1 MSEAPREDG
10 RKLPPEALVL
20 RGRPRRVIRFRR
32 RLVIAL
38 SALFC
43 VAIFGAAWLAL
54 EGMPRRRG
62 PEAPVEIARRT
73 TPDGLL
79 ALPGSYDQI
88 PKPVPALGPPL
99 PGDLGLSVVEREK
112 SLGVAPSGPSLRP
125 DPEADASRAERLR
138 LAQQAR
144 QAREAGVFFR
154 ISNEA
159 RDEER
164 QRASGGVDTP
174 QTGAERLGLDPG
186 RGPGAQQGK
195 LDFLARPADDEIY
208 NPHAIQRPASP
219 YQVMAGTVIAASLLT
234 GLNSDLPG
242 LVTAQVTENVYDS
255 VTGRVLL
262 IPQGARFIGRY
273 DSNIAFG
280 QSRALVVWQRI
291 VMPNGRSIVLD
302 NLPATDTAGYAGL
315 EDEVDVHGWE
325 LLKGVVLSTL
335 LGVGTELTFGDDE
348 SDLVRAF
355 RQSTQQSVNQA
366 GQQITE
372 RALDIQPTLKVR
384 PGWPLRVVVHKDLVL
399 EPYQG

>member
-1 MSEAPREDG
+1 MTEAPRDDG

-20 RGRPRRVIRFRR
+20 RGRPRSVIRFRR

-38 SALFC
+38 SALLSAA
-43 VAIFGAAWLAL
+43 VFGAAWLAL
-54 EGMPRRRG
+54 EGMPARPRQ
-62 PEAPVEIARRT
+62 EAPAETARKA

-79 ALPGSYDQI
+79 ALPGRYDEI
-88 PKPVPALGPPL
+88 AKPVPTLGPPL
-99 PGDLGLSVVEREK
+99 PGDLGVSVVEREK
-112 SLGVAPSGPSLRP
+112 SLGLAPPSLRP

-144 QAREAGVFFR
+144 QARESAVFFR

-159 RDEER
+159 RDGER
-164 QRASGGVDTP
+164 RPASGGAAVP
-174 QTGAERLGLDPG
+174 PAGAAQAGLTPG
-186 RGPGAQQGK
+186 RDPGAQQRK
-195 LDFLARPADDEIY
+195 LEFLNRPADDEIY
-208 NPHAIQRPASP
+208 NLHALQQPASP
-219 YQVMAGTVIAASLLT
+219 HQVMAGTVIAASLVT

-255 VTGRVLL
+255 VTGRTLL
-262 IPQGARFIGRY
+262 VPQGAKLIGRY
-273 DSNIAFG
+273 DSNIAYG
-280 QSRALVVWQRI
+280 QSRVLLVWQRL
-291 VMPNGRSIVLD
+291 VLPNGRSIVLV

-325 LLKGVVLSTL
+325 LVKGVVLSTL

-348 SDLVRAF
+348 DDLVRAL
-355 RQSTQQSVNQA
+355 RQSTQQSLNQA
-366 GQQITE
+366 GQRITE

-384 PGWPLRVVVHKDLVL
+384 PGWPLRVIVHKDLVL

>member
-1 MSEAPREDG
+1 MSESPREGG

-43 VAIFGAAWLAL
+43 AAVFGAAWIAL
-54 EGMPRRRG
+54 ESGPSWRG
-62 PEAPVEIARRT
+62 SEAPVETARKT

-88 PKPVPALGPPL
+88 PKPVPQLGPPL
-99 PGDLGLSVVEREK
+99 PGDLGLPVVEREK
-112 SLGVAPSGPSLRP
+112 SLGVAPAGPSLRP
-125 DPEADASRAERLR
+125 DPEVDASRAERLR

-159 RDEER
+159 GDDDRR
-164 QRASGGVDTP
+164 PVGNAAGASR
-174 QTGAERLGLDPG
+174 TGPERLGLDPEHD
-186 RGPGAQQGK
+186 PGAQQRK
-195 LDFLARPADDEIY
+195 LDILNRPADEEIY
-208 NPHAIQRPASP
+208 NRHALQRPASP
-219 YQVMAGTVIAASLLT
+219 YQVMAGTVIAASLMG

-242 LVTAQVTENVYDS
+242 LVRAQVTENIYDS

-262 IPQGARFIGRY
+262 IPQGARLIGSY
-273 DSNIAFG
+273 DSVVAFG

-291 VMPNGRSIVLD
+291 IMQNGSSIVLD
-302 NLPATDTAGYAGL
+302 NLPATDTAGHAGL
-315 EDEVDVHGWE
+315 EDEVDVHTWQ

-335 LGVGTELTFGDDE
+335 LGVGTEITFGEEE
-348 SDLVRAF
+348 SDLLRAL

-366 GQQITE
+366 GQRITE

-384 PGWPLRVVVHKDLVL
+384 PGWPLRVIVHKDLVL
-399 EPYQG
+399 EPYQE

>member
-1 MSEAPREDG
+1 MTGTPRDDG

-20 RGRPRRVIRFRR
+20 RGRPRSAIRLRR

-38 SALFC
+38 SALFAAA
-43 VAIFGAAWLAL
+43 VFGAAWLAL
-54 EGMPRRRG
+54 EGRPARPRH
-62 PEAPVEIARRT
+62 EAPAETARKA

-79 ALPGSYDQI
+79 ALPSSYDQI
-88 PKPVPALGPPL
+88 PKPAPQLGPPL

-112 SLGVAPSGPSLRP
+112 SLGLMPPSLRP
-125 DPEADASRAERLR
+125 DPEEDASRAERLR

-159 RDEER
+159 GDEDEER
-164 QRASGGVDTP
+164 RPASDGAEWPGI
-174 QTGAERLGLDPG
+174 GAERLGFDLKRDT
-186 RGPGAQQGK
+186 GAQQRK
-195 LDFLARPADDEIY
+195 QDFISGQVDEQVY
-208 NPHAIQRPASP
+208 NPHALRRAASP
-219 YQVMAGTVIAASLLT
+219 YQVMAGTVISASLIT

-242 LVTAQVTENVYDS
+242 LVTAQVTDNVYDS
-255 VTGRVLL
+255 VTGRTLL
-262 IPQGARFIGRY
+262 VPQGARLIGRY
-273 DSNIAFG
+273 DSVVASG
-280 QSRALVVWQRI
+280 QSRVLLVWQRI
-291 VMPNGRSIVLD
+291 VMPNGRSVVLD
-302 NLPATDTAGYAGL
+302 NFPATDRAGYAGL
-315 EDEVDVHGWE
+315 EDEVDVHGWQ

-348 SDLVRAF
+348 SDLVRAL

-366 GQQITE
+366 GQRITE
-372 RALDIQPTLKVR
+372 RALDIPPTLKVR

>member
-1 MSEAPREDG
+1 MSGTREDG

-20 RGRPRRVIRFRR
+20 RGRPRGAIRFRR

-38 SALFC
+38 AALLSAA
-43 VAIFGAAWLAL
+43 VFGAAWLAF
-54 EGMPRRRG
+54 EGG
-62 PEAPVEIARRT
+62 PARTRQEAPSETARKVA
-73 TPDGLL
+73 PDGLL

-88 PKPVPALGPPL
+88 PKPVPTLGPPL

-112 SLGVAPSGPSLRP
+112 SLGLAPPSLRP

-159 RDEER
+159 RNEEGR
-164 QRASGGVDTP
+164 PNGSGEVP
-174 QTGAERLGLDPG
+174 PATGAERLGLDRG
-186 RGPGAQQGK
+186 REPRAQQRK
-195 LDFLARPADDEIY
+195 LDFLNGPNEEQIY
-208 NPHAIQRPASP
+208 NAHSLQRPVSP
-219 YQVMAGTVIAASLLT
+219 HQVMAGTVIAASLLT
-234 GLNSDLPG
+234 GLDSDLPG
-242 LVTAQVTENVYDS
+242 VVTAQVTENVHDS

-262 IPQGARFIGRY
+262 IPQGAKLIGRY
-273 DSNIAFG
+273 DSDIAHG
-280 QSRALVVWQRI
+280 QSRVLLVWQRL
-291 VMPNGRSIVLD
+291 VLPNGRSIVLD
-302 NLPATDTAGYAGL
+302 NLPATDPAGYAGL

-325 LLKGVVLSTL
+325 LVKGVVLSTL

-348 SDLVRAF
+348 DDFVRAL

-366 GQQITE
+366 GQRITE

-384 PGWPLRVVVHKDLVL
+384 PGWPLRVIVQKDLVL
-399 EPYQG
+399 EPYEE